1 MAAILLLRKSINT
14 ETEACQ
20 EPRAALCHI
29 AWKHFGGKDTNKIL
43 LRLAMYAEP

>member
-1 MAAILLLRKSINT
+1 LAAILLLRKSINT

-29 AWKHFGGKDTNKIL
+29 AWKHSGDKDTNKIL
-43 LRLAMYAEP
+43 LAISRHAEP